1 MCLCARA
8 PLSPDF
14 TTVSDYNGVFF
25 VFYFQKAFMECWL
38 VILNLKINVTIARDQ
53 IRHVLERFW
62 CGVHIIIWWKLFF
75 YSTLPNDSKP
85 VDCLRTNIALNFLFL
100 FTWTICS
107 VYFCQSPHWSEEKGR
122 EFALSKCLFSF
133 SLISECCPGRL
144 EKRTRWVEKCTEPY
158 FGWWLEPKPPTCL
171 CGPTRSVQHNNW
183 KSAGRLA
190 GAAGLTNPCGTLT
203 VQRRCNG
210 GPMVSIR
217 DFGCIC
223 VVTTI

>member
-1 MCLCARA
+1 MTQNLW
-8 PLSPDF
+8 
-14 TTVSDYNGVFF
+14 TVF
-25 VFYFQKAFMECWL
+25 VLILHSISYF
-38 VILNLKINVTIARDQ
+38 
-53 IRHVLERFW
+53 
-62 CGVHIIIWWKLFF
+62 
-75 YSTLPNDSKP
+75 
-85 VDCLRTNIALNFLFL
+85 CLRGQFAVCIFVKARIDQKKRGAN
-100 FTWTICS
+100 
-107 VYFCQSPHWSEEKGR
+107 
-122 EFALSKCLFSF
+122 FALSKCLFSS

-171 CGPTRSVQHNNW
+171 CGPTRLVQHNNW